1 MLHCFLTLISEIDEV
16 TQQQV
21 KVWQTDKF
29 MNNSES
35 QNTKGRGGRKP
46 KFDYSSEDFL
56 SLIESYA
63 KKGFTDKEIAFA
75 VGIEPE
81 TFCRAKGKYPQLCQ
95 VLTRGRATITATV
108 RAKFLAM
115 ALGGVKTKSTTV
127 RKLRDKDG
135 KLTGE
140 EEVQVVEGELAPN
153 LHAQSVW
160 LYHYDE
166 DWRKVERKQDE
177 EADIP
182 TDIDHGISIDS
193 WIKDKVK

>member
-1 MLHCFLTLISEIDEV
+1 
-16 TQQQV
+16 
-21 KVWQTDKF
+21 

-35 QNTKGRGGRKP
+35 PNKKGRGGRKP
-46 KFDYSSEDFL
+46 KFDYTSEDFL
-56 SLIESYA
+56 SLVESYA

-75 VGIEPE
+75 VGLCPQ
-81 TFCRAKGKYPQLCQ
+81 TFCEKKNEYPELSE

-127 RKLRDKDG
+127 RKIKDKDG
-135 KLTGE
+135 KMTGE

-153 LHAQSVW
+153 LHAQAVW

-177 EADIP
+177 DADIP

-193 WIKDKVK
+193 WIKDKLK